1 MEAAGSPID
10 PEPTLSRNML
20 MSAITGEDINE
31 IDVPETPLDLAAG
44 DRVLICSDGLDTL
57 SFDDIIQFSDWSE
70 SPKDLVNA
78 LMQAVQNADMPR
90 QDNTTVIAINVKE
103 SALAEEPAPAEAA
116 PEAEET
122 AVPDLPPPKAASG
135 KSKGKGGSFIG
146 IAAAIIVLIGAA
158 VFFHV
163 ARGTVRPGRD

>member
-116 PEAEET
+116 PEA
-122 AVPDLPPPKAASG
+122 
-135 KSKGKGGSFIG
+135 GGNRRAGF
-146 IAAAIIVLIGAA
+146 AAAKGSQ
-158 VFFHV
+158 
-163 ARGTVRPGRD
+163 RQEQG